1 MNSINLYD
9 YWQDPF
15 PAETK
20 TLLRYILI
28 RNIPIVLYTKMSPTG
43 NKIPTNIRS
52 VNRAYKEAST
62 SRWQLLPLFR
72 SFLEHRP
79 ADTMLAVQERRLLV
93 SWDLKAIHYLRRCLR
108 TWVLDKVPGD
118 AIGAF
123 LVTVL
128 YEQDFHLD
136 YRLTMM
142 VRDGQTQLHIA
153 RRVLAFYQIRDEAGA
168 PIWDNLAVY
177 GEDTHSKPR
186 SVQGKSA
193 AGSSTVTKE
202 LPPRIPTPP
211 PADPRWPLFMGALS
225 DPEFED
231 LVDKLGDDDHAEED
245 LPPLFTGVR
254 EEDIPIIQAFRR
266 FNIHKNDSSK
276 DLPLPD
282 GTDRIG
288 YTSEQTNISQDKP
301 LPPLPMK
308 KSLPTLPTGK
318 ALPAYKS
325 LLPLPPLSRP
335 SSPNPSSVRVSTF
348 KAGKKL
354 RVRWADCVQSE
365 HADIEQGK
373 GKTDLRSSPAAR
385 RPELPVDVNAN
396 RPHPPSD
403 VIYAYIRD
411 PWHYNVPPP
420 PPPLKKKAGVEDL
433 RKARVRGD

>member
-1 MNSINLYD
+1 
-9 YWQDPF
+9 
-15 PAETK
+15 
-20 TLLRYILI
+20 
-28 RNIPIVLYTKMSPTG
+28 MSPRG
-43 NKIPTNIRS
+43 NKIPTNSRS
-52 VNRAYKEAST
+52 ANRAYKEAST
-62 SRWQLLPLFR
+62 SRWQLLPLLQ

-79 ADTMLAVQERRLLV
+79 ADTTLAVQERHLLV

-177 GEDTHSKPR
+177 GEDTHSKPPP
-186 SVQGKSA
+186 VKSKGA
-193 AGSSTVTKE
+193 AGSSAATKE
-202 LPPRIPTPP
+202 LLPRIPTPP

-225 DPEFED
+225 DPELED
-231 LVDKLGDDDHAEED
+231 LVDKLGDDDHEEGD
-245 LPPLFTGVR
+245 LPHLFTGVP
-254 EEDIPIIQAFRR
+254 EIQYP
-266 FNIHKNDSSK
+266 HDSSK

-282 GTDRIG
+282 GPDRIE
-288 YTSEQTNISQDKP
+288 YTSKQTNISQDKP

-308 KSLPTLPTGK
+308 KSLPTLPTDK
-318 ALPAYKS
+318 ALPACKS
-325 LLPLPPLSRP
+325 LLPLPPSSRP

-348 KAGKKL
+348 KAEKKL

-373 GKTDLRSSPAAR
+373 GKTDQRSALAA
-385 RPELPVDVNAN
+385 RPELGVEIDAN
-396 RPHPPSD
+396 QPHPPSD
-403 VIYAYIRD
+403 VIYAYIRS

-433 RKARVRGD
+433 RMAGERNG